1 MEEIKEPSEYFYAR
15 NGAVLKNLGELLE
28 VLRTID
34 NDTFEHH
41 FNENKNDFAN
51 WTENALKEPKIAKKM
66 YAAKARDELY
76 GIVEKA
82 LKMKVEKKGEKAI
95 PKKTIISKI
104 KEAIQ
109 NG

>member
-1 MEEIKEPSEYFYAR
+1 MEEIKEPSEYFYAK

-28 VLRTID
+28 FLRTVD
-34 NDTFEHH
+34 EGTFSHH
-41 FNENKNDFAN
+41 VNSEKNDFAN
-51 WTENALKEPKIAKKM
+51 WTQNALKEPKVAKKM
-66 YAAKARDELY
+66 YGVKTKDGLY
-76 GIVEKA
+76 KFVEKSLRA
-82 LKMKVEKKGEKAI
+82 KIEKKSKKVI

>member
-51 WTENALKEPKIAKKM
+51 WTENALKEPKTAKKM
-66 YAAKARDELY
+66 YETRTKEELY
-76 GIVEKA
+76 KVVEKA
-82 LKMKVEKKGEKAI
+82 IKAKIEKKGKKVI